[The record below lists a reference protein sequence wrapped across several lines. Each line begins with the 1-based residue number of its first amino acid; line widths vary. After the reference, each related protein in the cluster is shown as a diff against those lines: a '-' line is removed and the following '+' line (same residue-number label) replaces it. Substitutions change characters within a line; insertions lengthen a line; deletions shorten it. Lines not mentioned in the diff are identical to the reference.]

1 MSEQPH
7 IFLASPH
14 MSDEGYEQQYIR
26 QAFEKNF
33 IAPLGENVNLLEK
46 SVASFV
52 GAPATVALNSGSSA
66 IHLGLLAA
74 GVGKGDVVLCQA
86 LTFSASANPILYVGA
101 SPVFIDSEYETWNM
115 SPEALERAFEKYDG
129 VSLPKP
135 KAVVS
140 VNLYGMASQIERIC
154 EICNRYGVPLIEDS
168 AEALGTTIGG
178 KYAGTF
184 GAMGVY
190 SFNGNKIITTSGG
203 GMLVFNQPINGRS
216 PAEAA
221 EKVKF
226 WSTQSK
232 EP

>member
-74 GVGKGDVVLCQA
+74 GVGKGDIVLCQA
-86 LTFSASANPILYVGA
+86 LTFSASAN
-101 SPVFIDSEYETWNM
+101 
-115 SPEALERAFEKYDG
+115 
-129 VSLPKP
+129 
-135 KAVVS
+135 
-140 VNLYGMASQIERIC
+140 
-154 EICNRYGVPLIEDS
+154 
-168 AEALGTTIGG
+168 
-178 KYAGTF
+178 
-184 GAMGVY
+184 
-190 SFNGNKIITTSGG
+190 
-203 GMLVFNQPINGRS
+203 
-216 PAEAA
+216 
-221 EKVKF
+221 
-226 WSTQSK
+226 
-232 EP
+232 